1 MAITNRLFSFSNCF
15 AKGQLV
21 LPVGEVR
28 QVDELSILRGSSI
41 DCHAQHCDEITFA
54 ISGKATFISGDTPA
68 ELSAGQIHYIRAG
81 VKHTIIANPESNFR
95 YLCIGFNPNPDYAP
109 IAALLP
115 QIRKHPHFILEDDG
129 RMKILTE
136 LLINEF
142 YMWDEQSSTMANAY
156 LVQIL
161 TTLLRILQ
169 GRSYD
174 PSEHKL
180 QKTASNFAIY
190 HILRYIDR
198 EYLNI
203 SSIKTVAQQTSYS
216 EYYISHLF
224 SEKMGMTIKE
234 YITRKK
240 VLHAA
245 SLLLDNN
252 ISVTEAAEAVGFAS
266 AHAFRLAFKRY
277 MQCSPT
283 EYRRQPDS
291 APLE

>member
-1 MAITNRLFSFSNCF
+1 MGITNRLFSFSNTF

-21 LPVGEVR
+21 LPAAEVR
-28 QVDELSILRGSSI
+28 QVDELSIIRGSSI
-41 DCHAQHCDEITFA
+41 AEHVQHCDEITFA
-54 ISGKATFISGDTPA
+54 ISGKATFISGENA
-68 ELSAGQIHYIRAG
+68 AVLSPGQIHYIRAG
-81 VKHTIIANPESNFR
+81 VKHTIIADPESNFR
-95 YLCIGFNPNPDYAP
+95 YLCIGFNPNPEYEP

-129 RMKILTE
+129 RMKVLTE

-161 TTLLRILQ
+161 TTLLRLLQ

-174 PSEHKL
+174 PSEQKL
-180 QKTASNFAIY
+180 QKTPSNFAIY
-190 HILRYIDR
+190 HVLRYIDR
-198 EYLNI
+198 DYLNI
-203 SSIKTVAQQTSYS
+203 RSIQDVARQTSYS

-245 SLLLDNN
+245 GLLQDSN
-252 ISVTEAAEAVGFAS
+252 ISVTDAAEAVGFAS

-283 EYRRQPDS
+283 EYRKQ
-291 APLE
+291 A